1 MKTRLLILV
10 ITIISINTFGQKSP
24 NKFIFTNKRQKN
36 YFKTNSPGEQN
47 KYQSMFSNGLSYGL
61 HGSIGNQYNINPGS
75 TNAIS
80 LSTRFL
86 FAENWGVNL
95 KIGFDRFQSKLDVL
109 SKSNFAD
116 ASLDVMYD
124 LGDLLNFESINYDRN
139 AGKSSFQLYTH
150 VGLGIASM
158 WNKDFNSP
166 LATDPYF
173 KNQDD
178 IINWNVGIT
187 PELRL
192 GKHFSINLDFSLINN
207 YLQDRTFNYAIENT
221 KNSSQVYSI
230 LFGVNYFY

>member
-1 MKTRLLILV
+1 MKTKLFILV
-10 ITIISINTFGQKSP
+10 IAFISFNTFGQKSP
-24 NKFIFTNKRQKN
+24 NRYKFSNKRQKN
-36 YFKTNSPGEQN
+36 YFNTQSPSD
-47 KYQSMFSNGLSYGL
+47 KFKFKPFFTNGLSYGL
-61 HGSIGNQYNINPGS
+61 HGSIGNQFNINPGS
-75 TNAIS
+75 TNAFS
-80 LSTRFL
+80 LSTRCF
-86 FAENWGVNL
+86 FAKNWGVNL

-109 SKSNFAD
+109 SKSNLAD
-116 ASLDVMYD
+116 ASLDVLYD
-124 LGDLLNFESINYDRN
+124 LGGLLNFESINYDNN

-150 VGLGIASM
+150 VGLGVASM

-173 KNQDD
+173 KNHDD

-192 GKHFSINLDFSLINN
+192 GKHFSLNLDFSLINN
-207 YLQDRTFNYAIENT
+207 YLQDRTFNYSIENT